1 MIRSERTP
9 ISKRPRVPPK
19 PKTSERVLEKD
30 PVEVF
35 CRIRP
40 PETADEELC
49 VTRMDIRTVKL
60 SPPETSVAYRNNTGK
75 EQTYK
80 FQHVFDQ
87 DVQQKDI
94 FDRVAKPLVSDVL
107 NGKNGLLFAYGVTG
121 SGKTFTMQGSPK
133 DGGIVRRTLDVVF
146 NSILEFQTKRY
157 IFKTD
162 CMNGFD
168 AQTDADAAM
177 DRRRN
182 ALGPKTPGKTPRVR
196 RDISGNSSES
206 TERIPDSS
214 RIPNI
219 DEDNVYGVFV
229 AYIEIYNNYIYDLL
243 EDTTENGMKRA
254 PQTKVLRE
262 DTDHNMY
269 VHGCTE
275 VEVKSPEEALDV
287 LHAGQKRRR
296 IAHTRLNCESSRSH
310 SIFSIR
316 VVQGPLDAQ
325 GEEVVTDK
333 NSIIISQL
341 SLVDLAGSERTNRT
355 KATGDRLKEA
365 GNINNS
371 LMTLRSCIEVLRENQ
386 VNNTNK
392 KVPYRD
398 SKITHYFKNFF
409 DGEGKVKMIVCVNP
423 KSDDYDETL
432 PVMKFAELASEVQIQ
447 RATGPT
453 SSQRDVGLPPG
464 RRRANQLFKE
474 ARKRLEEEGQNVKAI
489 EVDIAPIYTLH
500 PDWPICKVS
509 EETFEEIIDKLKI
522 YLQKRIQSREKLQ
535 SDVREKVLTVRSQV
549 EQMEK
554 ENLLI
559 RQENSSLRSLYDDA
573 MRKVRYL
580 ENSLVNAEAS
590 NESMQRK
597 FEDYN
602 NIINDCNNAKE
613 ELDTAKSRGEMEK
626 QRMKAKLKMKLEAER
641 DRLVHDMNSKLKEQE
656 HALKKQMYKESVKTL
671 QNMFGSDGRVHH
683 SASDTDIS
691 GSHTHRTNNEN
702 MTPGPYRH
710 RRSKSTGTTIEHRVG
725 EILKIKLPLV
735 KKNLQ
740 KSKGVALR
748 QCTNEVVEKSKYLSD
763 FSGCCQK
770 KNTLGKVKQQL
781 KVLVGDVLKTRGGG
795 AQVVLQDMEV
805 VKTRDL
811 LDPRG
816 NKRPSGGT
824 PVVDRNILQERCS
837 EGVSSSATQRHGTT
851 PSHIKRARF

>member
-1 MIRSERTP
+1 MIRHERTP

-19 PKTSERVLEKD
+19 PKTSERVLERD
-30 PVEVF
+30 PVEVY

-40 PETADEELC
+40 PETADEDVC
-49 VTRMDIRTVKL
+49 VTKIDSRTVKL
-60 SPPETSVAYRNNTGK
+60 APPETSIAYRNGTGK

-80 FQHVFDQ
+80 FKHVFEQ
-87 DVQQKDI
+87 DVQQKEI

-107 NGKNGLLFAYGVTG
+107 SGKNGLLFAYGVTG

-133 DGGIVRRTLDVVF
+133 DGGIVRRTLDVLF
-146 NSILEFQTKRY
+146 NSLSDYQTKKY
-157 IFKTD
+157 IFKND

-168 AQTDADAAM
+168 AQTDADAAQ
-177 DRRRN
+177 DRRRYDM
-182 ALGPKTPGKTPRVR
+182 APKTPGKTPRAKK
-196 RDISGNSSES
+196 DTSGNSSQS
-206 TERIPDSS
+206 SDRVPDTS
-214 RIPNI
+214 RVSNI

-243 EDTTENGMKRA
+243 EDTSENGMKRA

-262 DTDHNMY
+262 DTYHNMY

-310 SIFSIR
+310 SIFTIR
-316 VVQGPLDAQ
+316 VVQAPLDAQ

-333 NSIIISQL
+333 SSISISQL

-386 VNNTNK
+386 LGGPNR

-398 SKITHYFKNFF
+398 SKITHYFKNYF

-432 PVMKFAELASEVQIQ
+432 PVMKFAELAMEVQIQ
-447 RATGPT
+447 RAAPISAHRG
-453 SSQRDVGLPPG
+453 DAGLPPG

-500 PDWPICKVS
+500 PDWPNCKVS
-509 EETFEEIIDKLKI
+509 EETFNEIVDKLKI
-522 YLQKRIQSREKLQ
+522 YLEKRIQSREKLQ
-535 SDVREKVLTVRSQV
+535 IDVREKVLTVRSQI

-580 ENSLVNAEAS
+580 ENSLVNAEAA

-597 FEDYN
+597 FVDYN

-613 ELDTAKSRGEMEK
+613 ELDSAKSKGEMDK
-626 QRMKAKLKMKLEAER
+626 QRMKTKLKMKLEAER
-641 DRLVHDMNSKLKEQE
+641 DRLVHDMNAKLKEQE
-656 HALKKQMYKESVKTL
+656 NALKKQMYKESVKTL
-671 QNMFGSDGRVHH
+671 QNMFGSEGGRHHH
-683 SASDTDIS
+683 SASDSDIS
-691 GSHTHRTNNEN
+691 GSHPQRTNNEN
-702 MTPGPYRH
+702 MNP
-710 RRSKSTGTTIEHRVG
+710 
-725 EILKIKLPLV
+725 
-735 KKNLQ
+735 
-740 KSKGVALR
+740 
-748 QCTNEVVEKSKYLSD
+748 
-763 FSGCCQK
+763 
-770 KNTLGKVKQQL
+770 
-781 KVLVGDVLKTRGGG
+781 GDVLKTRGGG

-805 VKTRDL
+805 VKTKDI
-811 LDPRG
+811 LDNRG
-816 NKRPSGGT
+816 YKRPSGGT
-824 PVVDRNILQERCS
+824 PAVDRNTLQERCS
-837 EGVSSSATQRHGTT
+837 EGLSSVTPRHGAT
-851 PSHIKRARF
+851 PSHVKRARF